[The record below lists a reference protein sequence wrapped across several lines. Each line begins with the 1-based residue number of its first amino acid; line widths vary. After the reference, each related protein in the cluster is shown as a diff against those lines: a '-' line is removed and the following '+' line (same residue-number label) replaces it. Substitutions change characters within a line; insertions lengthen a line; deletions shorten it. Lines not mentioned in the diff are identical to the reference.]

1 MAHAGTHTWYKHGT
15 CNSNHC
21 NTYAKRCVFTAT
33 QVFSNSLMFTQI
45 YCTTNQSMLQTIFC
59 ALQCITV
66 AGGLDVRQDS
76 IWDYRDT
83 VTGPRADTTNV
94 CLYCIDIVQ
103 AGKYIAHTNVTGPRA
118 IPAPKSPSLL
128 EVLKVFYISTGTFLS
143 YL

>member
-1 MAHAGTHTWYKHGT
+1 M
-15 CNSNHC
+15 
-21 NTYAKRCVFTAT
+21 
-33 QVFSNSLMFTQI
+33 
-45 YCTTNQSMLQTIFC
+45 
-59 ALQCITV
+59 V

-94 CLYCIDIVQ
+94 CVYCIDIAQ